1 MELDD
6 ARAPV
11 ELLVAEELGHKLLLG
26 EDDGKAAEGAEACEA
41 VASIHPGSGAGWLRG
56 RLSERGGGGADEA
69 GIEERWGCTGW
80 L

>member
-26 EDDGKAAEGAEACEA
+26 EDNGKAAEEAEACEA
-41 VASIHPGSGAGWLRG
+41 VASIHPRSG
-56 RLSERGGGGADEA
+56 
-69 GIEERWGCTGW
+69 TG
-80 L
+80 